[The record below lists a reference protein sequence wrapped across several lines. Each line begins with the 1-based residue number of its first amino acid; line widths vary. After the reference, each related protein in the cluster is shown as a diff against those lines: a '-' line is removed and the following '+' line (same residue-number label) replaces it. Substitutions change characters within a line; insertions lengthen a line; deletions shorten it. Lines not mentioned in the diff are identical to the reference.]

1 MLPAHSAFAML
12 TCCPI
17 CRRTLR
23 GRIFDSKNTPHILV
37 ESARRACESSAGWA
51 RARES
56 VARGCGRSVLRPCSA
71 RMWRLGAHTGTHSP
85 STIKYARASA
95 SSSAAA
101 SLLEPRR
108 MLGDKTSPK
117 APWAASSLWW
127 WPRSSVRSVDV
138 ASRPTFLLFA
148 RLRRSGGG
156 NSKGPDA
163 AALSPILVQ
172 PSAPMLERDRRE
184 SVDKLNRR
192 LGDTEGAA
200 DISVAVGEANAEA
213 AQRGVLRRASSIKA
227 MERQGVAMAA
237 LSQPAVGA

>member
-1 MLPAHSAFAML
+1 MTAQGGEPLALSRDEAAATLQRHV
-12 TCCPI
+12 
-17 CRRTLR
+17 RRSSR
-23 GRIFDSKNTPHILV
+23 RDEADSD
-37 ESARRACESSAGWA
+37 
-51 RARES
+51 
-56 VARGCGRSVLRPCSA
+56 
-71 RMWRLGAHTGTHSP
+71 TG
-85 STIKYARASA
+85 A
-95 SSSAAA
+95 SSFAAA

-108 MLGDKTSPK
+108 MLGDKTSAR

-127 WPRSSVRSVDV
+127 WPRSSGPRSVDV
-138 ASRPTFLLFA
+138 SSRPPTFLLFA

-172 PSAPMLERDRRE
+172 PPAPMTMLERDRRE

-213 AQRGVLRRASSIKA
+213 AQRGVLRRASSLKA